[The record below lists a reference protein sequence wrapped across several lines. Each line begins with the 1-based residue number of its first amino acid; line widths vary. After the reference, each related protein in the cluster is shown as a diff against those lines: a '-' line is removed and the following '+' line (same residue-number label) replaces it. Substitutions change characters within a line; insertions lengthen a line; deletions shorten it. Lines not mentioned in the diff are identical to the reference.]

1 MTQRSPDVAN
11 LGWVRPPL
19 VYLGAIALGLVAH
32 LAAPVRLLPPG
43 RGAVAGAVA
52 TAGAIALFVLSI
64 RRFRAAGTPVPGDR
78 PTTAIVRTGPYRFTR
93 NPVYLSFSLL
103 QLGLALLANS
113 VWLLVT
119 LVPAV
124 ALMAIVVVPREER
137 YLAAR
142 FPVEYPAY
150 KGAVRRWL

>member
-1 MTQRSPDVAN
+1 
-11 LGWVRPPL
+11 
-19 VYLGAIALGLVAH
+19 
-32 LAAPVRLLPPG
+32 
-43 RGAVAGAVA
+43 VAGAVA

-113 VWLLVT
+113 AWLLVT